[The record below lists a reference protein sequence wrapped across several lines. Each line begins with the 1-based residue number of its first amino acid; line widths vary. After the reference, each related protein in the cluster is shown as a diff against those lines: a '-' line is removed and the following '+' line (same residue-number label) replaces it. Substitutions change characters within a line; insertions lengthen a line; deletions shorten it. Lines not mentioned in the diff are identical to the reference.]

1 MVNLVTK
8 YWWREIP
15 IILVVIEGRLTRS
28 SCHYHVWGLILF
40 CVNVPIN
47 SLLNEPR
54 LFNLQLSLGDIATAM
69 DNGKLVKTS
78 FSGKTDT
85 SSF

>member
-47 SLLNEPR
+47 SP
-54 LFNLQLSLGDIATAM
+54 
-69 DNGKLVKTS
+69 
-78 FSGKTDT
+78 
-85 SSF
+85 